1 MALVQLVE
9 QLLSLQSLAQ
19 PRLDFL
25 EMSWQSLPLPSLPPV
40 RLQALHWLRFELA
53 KLVKQAQAIALILD
67 LRRQLQLVQRAA
79 LRATGLPESPSCGL
93 CSTWST

>member
-1 MALVQLVE
+1 MARVQLTE

-25 EMSWQSLPLPSLPPV
+25 EMPLRSLPQPSLPPV
-40 RLQALHWLRFELA
+40 RLQALHWPRFELA
-53 KLVKQAQAIALILD
+53 KLVKLAQAIGLIPD

-79 LRATGLPESPSCGL
+79 
-93 CSTWST
+93 